1 MLKLIE
7 ALQKGK
13 ELADPATWKN
23 RQNTMNLV
31 IAVMSLI
38 AFGLRLAGVDL
49 KLSDDQLTGIAEA
62 VAVIL
67 GVVNMFLINATS
79 KKVGI

>member
-23 RQNTMNLV
+23 RQNTMNLI

-38 AFGLRLAGVDL
+38 TFGLRLAGVDL
-49 KLSDDQLTGIAEA
+49 QLTDDQLTGIAEA